1 MLCKHTNFYL
11 HKKGDRAAVAFFKL
25 VIRRPSSGRPP
36 KSNTTYNSPSA
47 RKRKPSYDPHKRSR
61 YEKP

>member
-25 VIRRPSSGRPP
+25 LGKAAATVALQNQILHITLHRLA
-36 KSNTTYNSPSA
+36 SA
-47 RKRKPSYDPHKRSR
+47 N
-61 YEKP
+61 